1 VSETLL
7 AHSSGQK
14 GPKRFDELRDEEGLI
29 RPHWHSF
36 AKTLSGL
43 SPEEFARRRASAGA
57 MVRDNGVTYNV
68 YDETAGQTRPWQ
80 LDIVP
85 FILSAADWRDI
96 EAAVIQR
103 ALLADALLAD
113 IYGEQRLIAEGH
125 VPPHLIYGHPQFLRP
140 LHGTSPSG
148 GVHVHLYS
156 ADLARAPDGSWRVMS
171 SRADAPSGLGYALE
185 NRLVVS
191 QTFPDSFGDM
201 RVARLASFFNAYREN
216 ILSLGQSRRDR
227 AVLLTPGPY
236 NESYF
241 EHVYLAHYL
250 GLTLVEGDD
259 LVVRDAQVFLK
270 TLTGLERVAAIFR
283 RVDSDFCDPLEFRG
297 DSALGVPG
305 LVEVARAGGVVLA
318 NALGGGV
325 IESPAL
331 DAYLPAVSQALLGEE
346 LKFPDIATIWCGTEW
361 GRKAAL
367 ARLST
372 GVLRGAFDARPLFSR
387 GSTAQLG
394 SEMSADERSL
404 VEARIAT
411 RGETLVVQDIA
422 PLGVAP
428 VYDGGAFG
436 ARPVSLRV
444 FATWTPQG
452 YMVMPGGLT
461 RVAADET
468 VGALS
473 MQSGASSK
481 DAWVLSEAPVD
492 KFSLLSNQ
500 GRSVEIKRHGESA
513 PSRAMDNLFWLGR
526 YAERTES
533 LVRILRAVTARLGDA
548 PEAALELNRKLLVP
562 FAESAET
569 PAALDKIIDEAALAG
584 ELQTLIYGRRRN
596 RGLQRLLSRVE
607 TTAWSVRDRLSA
619 DTWRTIHALTN
630 KDWAEKDGLP
640 DEGQS
645 FNAPD
650 ARFYLDSLVRRAAA
664 LSGLSAENMT
674 RGPNWLFMDLGR
686 RIERASHLAWLVR
699 QTVYA
704 ADAQENDHIR
714 TVLEIADSAMTYRS
728 RYLGVFQIVPFVDL
742 LLLDDANPRSAAFQ
756 LATIE
761 NHLRELPR
769 ITLAQRSDLP
779 GAIASEIRK
788 IVANAHP
795 ARLSVCEHG
804 ERASLGELTDTIRAD
819 MGMLSDALADAYFQ
833 HASRRRTGG
842 ARRGAI

>member
-1 VSETLL
+1 MSETLF
-7 AHSSGQK
+7 APFTGQK
-14 GPKRFDELRDEEGLI
+14 AFVRFDELRGEDGLI
-29 RPHWHSF
+29 RPHWRAF
-36 AKTLSGL
+36 ARTLSGL

-85 FILSAADWRDI
+85 FILSAADWRNI

-103 ALLADALLAD
+103 ARLADALLTD
-113 IYGEQRLIAEGH
+113 IYGEQRVVAEGH
-125 VPPHLIYGHPQFLRP
+125 VPPHLIYGHPQFLLP
-140 LHGTSPSG
+140 LAGAKPLG

-156 ADLARAPDGSWRVMS
+156 ADLARSPDGSWRVMA
-171 SRADAPSGLGYALE
+171 SRADAPGGLGYALE

-216 ILSLGQSRRDR
+216 ILGLAASRRDR

-259 LVVRDAQVFLK
+259 LVVRDGQVFLK

-305 LVEVARAGGVVLA
+305 LVEAVRSGGVVLA

-325 IESPAL
+325 VESPAL
-331 DAYLPAVSQALLGEE
+331 DAYLPLLSHALLGEE

-367 ARLST
+367 ERLDS
-372 GVLRGAFDARPLFSR
+372 GMLRDAFDARPLFSR
-387 GSTAQLG
+387 NSTARLG
-394 SEMSADERSL
+394 SDMSAEERA
-404 VEARIAT
+404 EAKARIAR

-428 VYDGGAFG
+428 VYDGGKFG

-444 FATWTPQG
+444 FAAWTPKG
-452 YMVMPGGLT
+452 WIVMPGGLT

-468 VGALS
+468 VRALS

-492 KFSLLSNQ
+492 NFSLLGSQ
-500 GRSVEIKRHGESA
+500 GRSIEIKRQGESA

-533 LVRILRAVTARLGDA
+533 MVRILRAVTARLG
-548 PEAALELNRKLLVP
+548 EGSALDLTQMLLVP
-562 FAESAET
+562 FSQISDVPV
-569 PAALDKIIDEAALAG
+569 PAGLLTDEAKLIE
-584 ELQTLIYGRRRN
+584 ELQVLIYGRRQGRS
-596 RGLQRLLSRVE
+596 LQTLLSRVE
-607 TTAWSVRDRLSA
+607 ATAWSVRDRLSA
-619 DTWRTIHALTN
+619 DTWRTIHALT
-630 KDWAEKDGLP
+630 DQDGLP
-640 DEGQS
+640 DEIQHLD
-645 FNAPD
+645 APG
-650 ARFYLDSLVRRAAA
+650 ARFYLDALVRRGAA

-699 QTVYA
+699 QSAYA
-704 ADAQENDHIR
+704 ADAAENDHMR
-714 TVLEIADSAMTYRS
+714 MVLEIADSAMTYRS
-728 RYLGVFQIVPFVDL
+728 RYLNAFQTVPFLDL
-742 LLLDDANPRSAAFQ
+742 LLLDGANPRSVAFQ
-756 LATIE
+756 LAAIE
-761 NHLRELPR
+761 SHLRELPR
-769 ITLAQRSDLP
+769 ITLAQRTDMP
-779 GAIASEIRK
+779 GGIASELRGE
-788 IVANAHP
+788 VAAAHP
-795 ARLSVCEHG
+795 TRLA
-804 ERASLGELTDTIRAD
+804 ASTGGVRIALGEFTDAIREDA
-819 MGMLSDALADAYFQ
+819 GILSDAIADAYFQ
-833 HASRRRTGG
+833 HASRRRTGA
-842 ARRGAI
+842 ARRGAP